1 MTLME
6 VWAPAAGRVEAE
18 VDGRRLG
25 LSRQDGG
32 WWRGE
37 ASWAGPGADYGFRLD
52 DDDRLLPDPRSPW
65 QPAGV
70 HGPSRLVDHP
80 AFAWT
85 DGAWQ
90 PPPLG
95 SALFYE
101 LHVGTFT
108 AGGTFD
114 SAVERLDHLRELGVT
129 HVELMPVNQFP
140 GARGWGY
147 DGVGL
152 FAPQNTYG
160 GPEGL
165 KRLVEACHA
174 RGLAVVLDVVYNH
187 LGPSGNYLGRFGPY
201 FSDRHRTPW
210 GPAVNLDGAGSH
222 EVRRF
227 FGDNA
232 RHWFRHYHVDGLRLD
247 AVHAFVDTSAVH
259 FLEQLADEVD
269 RLEADLGRH
278 LLLVAESDLNDPRVV
293 RERAG
298 GGYGID
304 AQWNDDFHHALHVA
318 LTGERDGYY
327 GDYRGLGDLA
337 KALRDAFVY
346 DGRFSPSRDRVHGR
360 SALGLESRR
369 FLAYLQ
375 NHDQVGNRARGD
387 RSAHLVST
395 GRLAVAAAI
404 VLFSPFVPMLF
415 QGEEWGARTPF
426 PYFTDHEDADLAAS
440 ISHGRKEEFAA
451 FGWRPEDV
459 PDPQDPATF
468 ERARL
473 DWSEKDREPHRRLL
487 AWHHRLVALRR
498 RHPALGATGRLGE
511 TAVRCD
517 EAARWLVVG
526 RGDACLVA
534 NLGDAQ
540 KVPLGGATTGRL
552 LLASEAAIRPPE
564 DDALELPAD
573 SVAILAR

>member
-1 MTLME
+1 VTLIE
-6 VWAPAAGRVEAE
+6 VWAPAARRVEAE
-18 VDGRRLG
+18 VGSRRFG
-25 LSRQDGG
+25 LTRQEGG

-37 ASWAGPGADYGFRLD
+37 ASRAGPGADYGFRLD

-65 QPAGV
+65 QPAGI
-70 HGPSRLVDHP
+70 HGPSRMVDHS
-80 AFAWT
+80 AFTWT
-85 DGAWQ
+85 DAGWQ

-95 SALFYE
+95 AALVYE

-108 AGGTFD
+108 RGGTFD
-114 SAVERLDHLRELGVT
+114 SAIERLDHLRELGVT

-140 GARGWGY
+140 GSRGWGY

-165 KRLVEACHA
+165 KRLVDACHA
-174 RGLAVVLDVVYNH
+174 QGLAVVLDVVYNH

-210 GPAVNLDGAGSH
+210 GQAVNLDGPGSH

-227 FGDNA
+227 FADNA

-259 FLEQLADEVD
+259 FLEQLAE
-269 RLEADLGRH
+269 EAAGMEAQLGRH
-278 LLLVAESDLNDPRVV
+278 LALIAESDLNDPRVV

-304 AQWNDDFHHALHVA
+304 AQWSDDFHHALHVA

-327 GDYRGLGDLA
+327 GDFRGLGDLA

-346 DGRFSPSRDRVHGR
+346 DGRFCPSRERMHGR
-360 SALGLESRR
+360 SAVGLETRR
-369 FLAYLQ
+369 FLSYLQ
-375 NHDQVGNRARGD
+375 NHDQVGNRARGE
-387 RSAHLVST
+387 RSSQLMST
-395 GRLAVAAAI
+395 ARLKVAAAL
-404 VLFSPFVPMLF
+404 VLTSPFIPMLF

-426 PYFTDHEDADLAAS
+426 PYFTDHEDVDVATAVS
-440 ISHGRKEEFAA
+440 QGRKEEFAQ

-459 PDPQDPATF
+459 LDPQDPATF
-468 ERARL
+468 EQGRL
-473 DWSEKDREPHRRLL
+473 DWSEKDRDPHRELWAWHRRLL
-487 AWHHRLVALRR
+487 ALRR
-498 RHPALGATGRLGE
+498 CHPELGATGRVGG
-511 TAVRCD
+511 AVVGCD
-517 EAARWLVVG
+517 EAAGWLTMIRGEVTVV
-526 RGDACLVA
+526 V
-534 NLGDAQ
+534 NLGHRQ
-540 KVPLGGATTGRL
+540 PVPLAGPASQRL
-552 LLASEAAIRPPE
+552 LLASEPDIARPR
-564 DDALELPAD
+564 DGALELPAD
-573 SVAILAR
+573 SVAVLRR